1 VTDGE
6 GLGEASLFEIF
17 RHAYITVPLAVLV
30 FFSVAQVAGPVILYR
45 YRLTRDRLDIFAF
58 GFLRV
63 ARVMF
68 DDIETIRL
76 ARMGDASIWNW
87 PAWFVNRPFARFVYI
102 RRRHGFCRK
111 ILISPKDPEEF
122 IAKVYG

>member
-1 VTDGE
+1 M
-6 GLGEASLFEIF
+6 FEIF
-17 RHAYITVPLAVLV
+17 RHAYITIPLAALV
-30 FFSVAQVAGPVILYR
+30 FVLAVQIAGPVILYR
-45 YRLTRDRLDIFAF
+45 YRMTKDRLDIFAF

-76 ARMGDASIWNW
+76 ARMGDAAIWNW

-102 RRRHGFCRK
+102 RRRHGLCRK
-111 ILISPKDPEEF
+111 ILISPKDPEAF